1 MAIGESTA
9 RASWLS
15 RSMTRVRRKTRAD
28 VAFWGLVLGAAALSV
43 VLRARAPMW
52 LQSDFIVDYGLFG
65 QLAGSLADGQW
76 LGAFDGRNLVKGPSY
91 SIFIFWSYWAHIP
104 LMIAEQLLYLLAAA
118 VMGTA
123 LGRLGH
129 SRWLGGVTFAALAL
143 NPIHLGA
150 EGSALIREVFYTSV
164 SILLVGSVLLLVSFV
179 PALAETRS
187 GWGFAPLVVGGGFTG
202 LVAAAYYLCRE
213 ERAWIAPA
221 VLVAV
226 VAGIWSWRTR
236 LLAVSPRIWTG
247 LLVLVLAAGLS
258 GYVCVNYVVQRN
270 KQVYGAAVISD
281 IADGQL
287 ARAYTWWQSV
297 EVGPPKRHVPVP
309 LAARD
314 AVYQVSPAA
323 KELEPFLEGPVMHW
337 ARLSCKSRPCD
348 YIGAFYIWAMRE
360 AIGDAGH
367 LHTEVQ
373 LQQFSRQLADQIE
386 AACRSHKITCG
397 RRGLPVV
404 PPLRTS
410 DVGPILSSAVSASD
424 YMLSFDAA
432 SPDRNPP
439 SRGVDWT
446 WKAATRAIPA
456 ARNQKAFQ
464 AEERVAM
471 TRQAPVA
478 GLQIA
483 YGWLA
488 YPALVIALVGLLWE
502 WIRPR
507 RNGRHTLA
515 VAMTAVLVALLARI
529 AVIAVIDALSYSAAR
544 NSQYVFPAT
553 DLFVLL
559 AAAGCWLFGAHVYDL
574 IQARRL
580 DNRHIA
586 DAGAGAE
593 DNSEAPDPATDAIQ
607 PASASD

>member
-1 MAIGESTA
+1 
-9 RASWLS
+9 
-15 RSMTRVRRKTRAD
+15 
-28 VAFWGLVLGAAALSV
+28 
-43 VLRARAPMW
+43 MW

-104 LMIAEQLLYLLAAA
+104 LMIAEQLLYLFAAA

-129 SRWLGGVTFAALAL
+129 SRWLGGVTFAVLAL

-164 SILLVGSVLLLVSFV
+164 SILLIGSVLLLVSFV
-179 PALAETRS
+179 PAFARTRY
-187 GWGFAPLVVGGGFTG
+187 GWGYAPLAVGGGFTG

-213 ERAWIAPA
+213 ERVWIAPA

-226 VAGIWSWRTR
+226 AAGIWSWRTR
-236 LLAVSPRIWTG
+236 MLAVGPRIWAG
-247 LLVLVLAAGLS
+247 LLVLVLAAGLTC
-258 GYVCVNYVVQRN
+258 YVCVNYVVQRN
-270 KQVYGAAVISD
+270 RQAYGAAVISD

-309 LAARD
+309 LAARE
-314 AVYQVSPAA
+314 AVYRVSPVAR
-323 KELEPFLEGPVMHW
+323 ELEPFLEGPVMHW

-367 LHTEVQ
+367 LHTEAQ
-373 LQQFSRQLADQIE
+373 LQQFARQLADQIE
-386 AACRSHKITCG
+386 TACRSHKITCRG
-397 RRGLPVV
+397 RGLLLAPS
-404 PPLRTS
+404 LRTS
-410 DVGPILSSAVSASD
+410 DVGPILSSAAATTG
-424 YMLSFDAA
+424 YILSFDAA
-432 SPDRNPP
+432 NPDRSPP
-439 SRGVDWT
+439 SQGVDWT

-464 AEERVAM
+464 AEERIAM

-478 GLQIA
+478 ALQTVF
-483 YGWLA
+483 GWLA
-488 YPALVIALVGLLWE
+488 LPALVIGLLGLLWE
-502 WIRPR
+502 LIRPR
-507 RNGRHTLA
+507 RDGRRSLA

-529 AVIAVIDALSYSAAR
+529 AVIAVIDAMSYSAAR
-544 NSQYVFPAT
+544 NSQYVIPAT
-553 DLFVLL
+553 DLLVLL

-574 IQARRL
+574 VLARRS
-580 DNRHIA
+580 DNRRVA
-586 DAGAGAE
+586 DADARSGS
-593 DNSEAPDPATDAIQ
+593 DSETPGPATDERQ
-607 PASASD
+607 RLQLRTEGSGR

>member
-1 MAIGESTA
+1 M
-9 RASWLS
+9 
-15 RSMTRVRRKTRAD
+15 
-28 VAFWGLVLGAAALSV
+28 
-43 VLRARAPMW
+43 
-52 LQSDFIVDYGLFG
+52 
-65 QLAGSLADGQW
+65 
-76 LGAFDGRNLVKGPSY
+76 
-91 SIFIFWSYWAHIP
+91 
-104 LMIAEQLLYLLAAA
+104 AEQLLYLFAAA

-123 LGRLGH
+123 LGRLGR
-129 SRWLGGVTFAALAL
+129 SRWLGGVTFAALAI

-164 SILLVGSVLLLVSFV
+164 SILLVGSVLFWSASCRRLRR
-179 PALAETRS
+179 PGTA
-187 GWGFAPLVVGGGFTG
+187 GDIAPLVVGGGFIG

-236 LLAVSPRIWTG
+236 LLAVSPRIWAG

-397 RRGLPVV
+397 RRGLPRRAVRCGH
-404 PPLRTS
+404 PMS
-410 DVGPILSSAVSASD
+410 DRFCRLPSATSD

-478 GLQIA
+478 ALQIA

-488 YPALVIALVGLLWE
+488 SPPW
-502 WIRPR
+502 
-507 RNGRHTLA
+507 
-515 VAMTAVLVALLARI
+515 
-529 AVIAVIDALSYSAAR
+529 
-544 NSQYVFPAT
+544 
-553 DLFVLL
+553 
-559 AAAGCWLFGAHVYDL
+559 
-574 IQARRL
+574 
-580 DNRHIA
+580 
-586 DAGAGAE
+586 
-593 DNSEAPDPATDAIQ
+593 
-607 PASASD
+607 